1 MKFIFKVRN
10 NKDVRKFS
18 INKKKISKEEHE
30 AWYFDSK
37 KKTIFI
43 VNYKNY
49 KIGYIRAENKKK
61 PFLSWAIL
69 SKFRGKK
76 FGVVLLKKF
85 IKKMKF
91 KSCFAQIDQ
100 NNIPSILMVIKNN
113 FKFKYKKKKFL
124 IFELIK

>member
-1 MKFIFKVRN
+1 MLENFLLI
-10 NKDVRKFS
+10 
-18 INKKKISKEEHE
+18 KKKIFYKEHE
-30 AWYFDSK
+30 DWYFDK
-37 KKTIFI
+37 KKKIIFI

-61 PFLSWAIL
+61 PFLSWAIM
-69 SKFRGKK
+69 SKYRGKN
-76 FGVVLLKKF
+76 FGVILLKKF
-85 IKKMKF
+85 IRKMKF

-124 IFELIK
+124 IFESIK